1 MKKYQTMTELA
12 TLAIRE
18 GIIKGTYSP
27 GTRLKPNELEKDLD
41 LGRVSI
47 REALI
52 ELVGT
57 GLVQSIPNKG
67 MLVAM
72 PSSFEEISVI
82 FEGRSVLEGNLAF
95 HAALNV
101 TSTIIE
107 KLEVIYHDMENRDS
121 TDRDRFLLNR
131 EFHLALYKKSGW
143 PHTCRIVSQLLDQ
156 VLAFYAFYIKDIKI
170 DIDFRPFNKEHFE
183 IIEALKD
190 RNSKKV
196 QDITV
201 ANIKR
206 GYAFLQTVS
215 DRKNKAA
222 GN

>member
-47 REALI
+47 REALK
-52 ELVGT
+52 ELSGT
-57 GLVQSIPNKG
+57 GLVQSRPNKG

-72 PSSFEEISVI
+72 PPSFEEIAAVYES
-82 FEGRSVLEGNLAF
+82 RCVLEGSLAF

-101 TSTIIE
+101 APPVIE
-107 KLEVIYHDMENRDS
+107 TLTGIYQEIESRGSM
-121 TDRDRFLLNR
+121 DRDHFLLNR
-131 EFHLALYKKSGW
+131 DFHLTLYESSGW
-143 PHTCRIVSQLLDQ
+143 NFSCQIVRQMLDQ
-156 VLAFYAFYIKDIKI
+156 VLTFYAFYTKDIKI
-170 DIDFRPFNKEHFE
+170 NIDFRPFNKEHFE

-190 RNSKKV
+190 KDSKKV
-196 QDITV
+196 KDITV

-215 DRKNKAA
+215 KKLDQAA
-222 GN
+222 GY

>member
-12 TLAIRE
+12 IQVIRE

-47 REALI
+47 REALK

-67 MLVAM
+67 MQVAM
-72 PSSFEEISVI
+72 PPSFEEIAGI

-95 HAALNV
+95 HAASNV

-107 KLEVIYHDMENRDS
+107 KLEAIYHDMENRGS

-131 EFHLALYKKSGW
+131 DFHLTLYESSGW
-143 PHTCRIVSQLLDQ
+143 NFSCQIVSQMLDQ
-156 VLAFYAFYIKDIKI
+156 VLSSYAFYTKDIEI
-170 DIDFRPFNKEHFE
+170 TIDFRPFNKEHYE

-190 RNSKKV
+190 KNSKRVK
-196 QDITV
+196 DITV
-201 ANIKR
+201 ENINR